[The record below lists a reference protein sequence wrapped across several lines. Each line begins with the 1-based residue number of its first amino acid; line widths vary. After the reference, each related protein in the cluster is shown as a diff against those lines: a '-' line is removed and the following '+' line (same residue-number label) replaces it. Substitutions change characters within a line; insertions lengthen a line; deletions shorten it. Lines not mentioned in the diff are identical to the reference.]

1 MYKENKQSLLLFSV
15 FKLHITTKT
24 TAKMRL
30 ESMKRRQ
37 IKLHNRRRKKKKRG
51 ISKNNAFSKRKM
63 DGYYYF

>member
-37 IKLHNRRRKKKKRG
+37 IKLHNRRRKKKEKRH
-51 ISKNNAFSKRKM
+51 F
-63 DGYYYF
+63 